1 MASTFV
7 VSRTHLIYG
16 VCIPLAILVG
26 YFLALPLESGGLAV
40 IVLLFSV
47 LSIPILMRWHHP
59 LLIFS
64 CNAAFMMPEF
74 IPGRPNL
81 WMVMAVLSL
90 FFSVV
95 NRSLESGVNFFR
107 ARSVSRSL
115 IFFAIVVLVTA
126 YFTGGITFRSLGASS
141 YGGKKY
147 FSIAT
152 AIILY
157 FALSTPA
164 VPPKRTGLAVG
175 LFFISTFT
183 WLAGYIAVAGGPAF
197 YFLSD
202 FLPIE
207 GVVNAAYSME
217 SVIPSGGMARL
228 GSGLLVTSL
237 GVFCYIMA
245 RYGLGGLLDLSK
257 PWRLALLVLT
267 LVAALASGYRSSL
280 ITMVLGMGVMFYL
293 ENLHRTKYLLVF
305 GLMAVLSVSLLVP
318 YARVLPLAM
327 QRSLSIFP
335 LDIDP
340 MAREDA
346 QGSTTWRLDMWKR
359 ILPEVPT
366 YLVLGKGYSLSGD
379 ELFMVSAAVYRGYSV
394 SSEGA
399 ALAGDYHSGPL
410 SLIIPFGIAG
420 VAGFT
425 WFLAASLR
433 VLNRNRLYGEPSLN
447 NVNTFLFAFF
457 IVRIISYIFVFGSLY
472 SDMVQ
477 FSGLIGLSVCLNG
490 GVAQPPSQEE
500 IEEEEAEAA

>member
-228 GSGLLVTSL
+228 GSGLYH
-237 GVFCYIMA
+237 GPI
-245 RYGLGGLLDLSK
+245 RPG
-257 PWRLALLVLT
+257 RLA
-267 LVAALASGYRSSL
+267 
-280 ITMVLGMGVMFYL
+280 
-293 ENLHRTKYLLVF
+293 
-305 GLMAVLSVSLLVP
+305 
-318 YARVLPLAM
+318 
-327 QRSLSIFP
+327 
-335 LDIDP
+335 
-340 MAREDA
+340 
-346 QGSTTWRLDMWKR
+346 
-359 ILPEVPT
+359 
-366 YLVLGKGYSLSGD
+366 
-379 ELFMVSAAVYRGYSV
+379 
-394 SSEGA
+394 
-399 ALAGDYHSGPL
+399 GPL
-410 SLIIPFGIAG
+410 ETLAPG
-420 VAGFT
+420 VAGADAGGGFGFRVSFQPDHDGAWHGRHVLPRESPPYQIPAGV
-425 WFLAASLR
+425 WFDGRPFRKPTRALCPGAAAR
-433 VLNRNRLYGEPSLN
+433 DAA
-447 NVNTFLFAFF
+447 LFEHF
-457 IVRIISYIFVFGSLY
+457 
-472 SDMVQ
+472 
-477 FSGLIGLSVCLNG
+477 
-490 GVAQPPSQEE
+490 PPGY
-500 IEEEEAEAA
+500 